1 MEKADVLEMTVHYL
15 RERKRL
21 EQKHQ
26 GIFLLIICLKIVCN
40 KYCLSLSLSPV
51 IKEMIYHQYLYVKYP
66 TIHFLE
72 QKFDFRDLF
81 F

>member
-26 GIFLLIICLKIVCN
+26 GIFIKIVCN

-51 IKEMIYHQYLYVKYP
+51 IKEKIYHQYLYVKYP

-72 QKFDFRDLF
+72 LKFDFRDLF

>member
-26 GIFLLIICLKIVCN
+26 GIFIN
-40 KYCLSLSLSPV
+40 NLS
-51 IKEMIYHQYLYVKYP
+51 
-66 TIHFLE
+66 
-72 QKFDFRDLF
+72 
-81 F
+81 